1 MCFNSDSA
9 SSTPKGTIRRR
20 NPSAGSAARQTGRG
34 GPSSSGLMR
43 MYSDDAPGLR
53 VDPVVV
59 LVLSLVFIG
68 SVFVLHIYGKFTR
81 G

>member
-1 MCFNSDSA
+1 MSDSA
-9 SSTPKGTIRRR
+9 STPKGTIRRR
-20 NPSAGSAARQTGRG
+20 NPNAGSAAARQTGRG

-43 MYSDDAPGLR
+43 IYSDDAPGLR

-68 SVFVLHIYGKFTR
+68 SVFALHIYGKFTR
-81 G
+81 